1 MIASMPASQACMNIH
16 VVNSSAM
23 SLQTLHRSFST
34 IPSHT
39 PSASLKESSLVRHT
53 RLSPVEQ
60 ASLLLA
66 VQADDPA
73 RWPVYQSAFEWSMDL
88 FEVSRYFPAE
98 EKYALTDPLRKA
110 SRRICVH
117 LADAWRYRAQPD
129 EFVLHLAQADAA
141 NAEARIWLDFA
152 VRCRYITD
160 EGWRTLHQQSGDL
173 SRLFRQLQQGD

>member
-1 MIASMPASQACMNIH
+1 
-16 VVNSSAM
+16 M
-23 SLQTLHRSFST
+23 SLQTLHRNISYA
-34 IPSHT
+34 T
-39 PSASLKESSLVRHT
+39 PSSSLKESALFRGIN
-53 RLSPVEQ
+53 LSRIEQ

-66 VQADDPA
+66 EQADDPA

-117 LADAWRYRAQPD
+117 LAEAWRYRTQAD
-129 EFVLHLAQADAA
+129 EFVLHLAQADGA

-152 VRCRYITD
+152 LRCRYITD
-160 EGWRTLHQQSGDL
+160 EGWRVLHQQSDDL
-173 SRLFRQLQQGD
+173 SRLFRQLHQPD